1 MYKPA
6 DKTQTSFLDFNQPM
20 GLKMNPDN
28 RWIQMAGRIPWNLF
42 EEKYAGLFPSDTGNV
57 AKPLR
62 MALGSLIIQ
71 NRFQYPDRELVEQ
84 ITENPYLQY
93 FIGLPG
99 YQDTLRLM
107 QVRQCCST
115 NEFHQICRAGQKN
128 TFLLIRI
135 RITKNA

>member
-6 DKTQTSFLDFNQPM
+6 DKTQTSFLDFDQPM
-20 GLKMNPDN
+20 GLHMNPDN
-28 RWIQMAGRIPWNLF
+28 RWIQMADKVPWDLF
-42 EEKYAGLFPSDTGNV
+42 EVKYAGLFPSDTGNV

-84 ITENPYLQY
+84 IRENPYLQY

-99 YQDTLRLM
+99 YQDTPPFDA
-107 QVRQCCST
+107 ST
-115 NEFHQICRAGQKN
+115 LVLFRK
-128 TFLLIRI
+128 
-135 RITKNA
+135 RITADIKTAAFRKW